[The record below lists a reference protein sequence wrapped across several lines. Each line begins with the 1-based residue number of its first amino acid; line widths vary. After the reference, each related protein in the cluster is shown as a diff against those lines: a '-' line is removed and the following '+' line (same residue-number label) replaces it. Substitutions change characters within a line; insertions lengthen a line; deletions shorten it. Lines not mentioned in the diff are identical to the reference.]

1 MNDNRSIGGVNLGRM
16 WDEGART
23 ATWMRALLALLADGS
38 VSPRIDVVLPFSEAA
53 RAHERLEGRV
63 NFGKILLEPGR

>member
-16 WDEGART
+16 WDERART
-23 ATWMRALLALLADGS
+23 AAWMEALLALLNDGRLA
-38 VSPRIDVVLPFSEAA
+38 PRIDSVFPFAEAA
-53 RAHERLEGRV
+53 RAHERLEGRG